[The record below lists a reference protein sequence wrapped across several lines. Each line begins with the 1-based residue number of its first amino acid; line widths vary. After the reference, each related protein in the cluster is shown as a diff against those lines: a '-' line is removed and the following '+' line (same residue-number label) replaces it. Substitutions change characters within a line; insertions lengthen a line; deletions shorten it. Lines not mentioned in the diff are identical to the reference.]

1 LDDITVLVFGPLR
14 ERVGAGEVH
23 VDGATVQDVWDELV
37 RRHPSA
43 AVDAASVRA
52 ARNLGYCTWETA
64 VESGDTIAFIPP
76 VAGGSDD
83 ASPVRVWLT
92 DVPIDIGSV
101 IASAGTSRD
110 GADATFIGR
119 VRDHNDGVA
128 VHRLDYEAYAEMAEA
143 EMRKIGEELFA
154 RGGIST
160 ITIVHRTGSLLIGDA
175 SVVVV
180 VAAPHRDTAFPAC
193 QEALEL
199 IKSTVPVWKREHTDS
214 GAHWVD
220 ARHGVAE
227 EAAH

>member
-14 ERVGAGEVH
+14 ERIGVSEVH
-23 VDGATVQDVWDELV
+23 LDGATVQDVWDELV
-37 RRHPSA
+37 RRHPAA
-43 AVDAASVRA
+43 AVGAASVRA
-52 ARNLGYCTWETA
+52 ARNLGYCAWETA
-64 VESGDTIAFIPP
+64 VASGDTIAFIPP
-76 VAGGSDD
+76 VAGGRDD
-83 ASPVRVWLT
+83 TSPVRVWMT
-92 DVPIDIGSV
+92 NVPIDIASV

-110 GADATFIGR
+110 GAVATFIGR
-119 VRDHNDGVA
+119 VRDHSDGVA

-143 EMRKIGEELFA
+143 EMRRIGEELFA

-180 VAAPHRDTAFPAC
+180 VAAPHRDAAFPAC

-199 IKSTVPVWKREHTDS
+199 IKSTVPVWKREHTAD

-220 ARHGVAE
+220 ARHGVE
-227 EAAH
+227 ETTS